1 MISNKKLKYFIIF
14 LVIFFS
20 GAKLAHASL
29 EITEIMYSPENGS
42 DYEWVEIYNNGSTDI
57 DLNKYRFFHGETT
70 SGPITLKI
78 GESAILQP
86 SKYAIIAKSL
96 TDYSWL
102 DFSDMV
108 FSSSVL
114 SLPDSGDN
122 TYIAIS
128 DADKT
133 IIDSVTY
140 DISKGGS
147 KISKSSLSKID
158 GEWKSGIPTPGMA
171 NQSSNNSEVISDT
184 TIISNDVVSANSNSN
199 SNSSTS
205 SSSITKK
212 KPEILKITTKIISS
226 KIVTAGVP
234 FYYSSL
240 TNTNRDETYAT
251 GRFVWN
257 FGDGMVREEKG
268 SGPFEY
274 VYEYPGEY
282 SLTLSYYDNY
292 FSKQSNVTDKIII
305 KVVPSDINISSVGNN
320 TDSFVELEN
329 KSNNEVTISN
339 WVITAGIH
347 NFVLPEGMTLLPGK
361 KIKLS
366 PKITGFS
373 SEDIQS
379 VSIMNISKEI
389 IAKYPIEIKKLIPK
403 NKTFNKSTN
412 TNLNASNNLKVDSLF
427 KDSQVIN
434 LNDLAASAAGTETKI
449 PSSTYAIVGL
459 IIIIGIGIVSFLLMK
474 RKDNVSD
481 YVEREIR
488 PEDMTII
495 E

>member
-1 MISNKKLKYFIIF
+1 MILNNKLKYFIIF
-14 LVIFFS
+14 SVIFFS
-20 GAKLAHASL
+20 WVKLAHASL

-70 SGPITLKI
+70 SGPITLKS
-78 GESAILQP
+78 GDSSILQP
-86 SKYAIIAKSL
+86 SQYAIIAKSL

-102 DFSDMV
+102 DFSGMI

-128 DADKT
+128 DPNKT

-147 KISKSSLSKID
+147 KSSKSSLSKID

-171 NQSSNNSEVISDT
+171 NKSSNNPEVVSDNTIT
-184 TIISNDVVSANSNSN
+184 TNDVVNTSSVSNSN
-199 SNSSTS
+199 TS

-212 KPEILKITTKIISS
+212 QPEILKITTKIISP

-234 FYYSSL
+234 FYFSSL
-240 TNTNRDETYAT
+240 TNTNRDETYAS

-257 FGDGMVREEKG
+257 FGDGMTREEKG

-274 VYEYPGEY
+274 IYEYPGEY
-282 SLTLSYYDNY
+282 SLTLSYYDNN
-292 FSKQSNVTDKIII
+292 FSKQSSASNKVVI
-305 KVVPSDINISSVGNN
+305 KVFPADIFISSVGSD
-320 TDSFVELEN
+320 TDPFIELEN
-329 KSNNEVTISN
+329 KSNYEVNISKWN
-339 WVITAGIH
+339 INAGPHYFVI
-347 NFVLPEGMTLLPGK
+347 PEGTTLLAEK

-366 PKITGFS
+366 PKITGFTG
-373 SEDIQS
+373 EDIKS
-379 VSIMNISKEI
+379 VYITNINKEVVT
-389 IAKYPIEIKKLIPK
+389 KYPIDTKTIIKKILTSSKSENISP
-403 NKTFNKSTN
+403 NSSSTFKSN
-412 TNLNASNNLKVDSLF
+412 SLF
-427 KDSQVIN
+427 KDPQVIN
-434 LNDLAASAAGTETKI
+434 LNDLAASAAGNEGSKMD
-449 PSSTYAIVGL
+449 SSTYAVVGL
-459 IIIIGIGIVSFLLMK
+459 IVIIGIGLTSFLLIK
-474 RKDNVSD
+474 KKNNIAD
-481 YVEREIR
+481 YDDGELR